1 MAHKIFSETYYF
13 SSDILKYFVDRDNEK
28 LADDFE
34 SFATNDRLS
43 HRDMVRFMNRWYT
56 DSSVLTKGQPLFA
69 ATPAIPA
76 AGLLG
81 DEGE

>member
-56 DSSVLTKGQPLFA
+56 DSSVLNAVFDLECSVVGHMDELL
-69 ATPAIPA
+69 IP
-76 AGLLG
+76 
-81 DEGE
+81 